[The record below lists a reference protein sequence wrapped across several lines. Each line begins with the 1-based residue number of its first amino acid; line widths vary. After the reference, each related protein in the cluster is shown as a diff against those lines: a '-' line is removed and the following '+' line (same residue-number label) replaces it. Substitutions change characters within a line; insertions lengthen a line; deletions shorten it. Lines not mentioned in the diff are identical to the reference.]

1 MSNEKKD
8 SLITERSV
16 FQAILSNK
24 EVQEMVA
31 EAVSCTSLELES
43 FLKQK
48 TYICPKLSVYTDG
61 GARGNPGVSGCGVVI
76 DDGTTKKGYFYYLG
90 IHTNNF
96 AEYTGLLKALSLA
109 KEMNAED
116 VTVYSDSELM
126 CRQITGVY
134 KVKNPQLLVLYRK
147 VMAFIRS
154 LKSFKIEHVRREFNK
169 EADSLAN
176 MAMDEKRNGEVEFT
190 TAVS

>member
-1 MSNEKKD
+1 MSNDKKE

-16 FQAILSNK
+16 FQAILLNK

-31 EAVSCTSLELES
+31 KAVSCTSLELES

-48 TYICPKLSVYTDG
+48 IHICPKLSVYTDG
-61 GARGNPGVSGCGVVI
+61 GSRGNPGISGCGVVI
-76 DDGTTKKGYFYYLG
+76 DDGVARKGYFYYLG
-90 IHTNNF
+90 VHTNNF
-96 AEYTGLLKALSLA
+96 AEYTGLLKALYLA

-126 CRQITGVY
+126 CRQMTGVY
-134 KVKNPQLLVLYRK
+134 KVKNPQLLALYK
-147 VMAFIRS
+147 EAVSLIGN
-154 LKSFKIEHVRREFNK
+154 LKSFRIEHVRREFNK

-176 MAMDEKRNGEVEFT
+176 MAIDEKRNGEVEFT

>member
-1 MSNEKKD
+1 MSNERKE

-31 EAVSCTSLELES
+31 KTISCTSLELEE
-43 FLKQK
+43 FLKRK
-48 TYICPKLSVYTDG
+48 TCIRPKLSVYTDG
-61 GARGNPGVSGCGVVI
+61 GARGNPGISGCGVVI

-109 KEMNAED
+109 KEMNAQD

-126 CRQITGVY
+126 CRQIAGVY
-134 KVKNPQLLVLYRK
+134 KVKNPQLLVLYK
-147 VMAFIRS
+147 EAMVFIQG
-154 LKSFKIEHVRREFNK
+154 LKAFKIEHVRRECNK
-169 EADSLAN
+169 DADNLAN

>member
-1 MSNEKKD
+1 MSNEKKE

-31 EAVSCTSLELES
+31 KTISCTSLELEE
-43 FLKQK
+43 FLKRK
-48 TYICPKLSVYTDG
+48 TCIRPKLSVYTDG
-61 GARGNPGVSGCGVVI
+61 GARGNPGISGCGVVI

-96 AEYTGLLKALSLA
+96 AEYTGLLKALSLT
-109 KEMNAED
+109 KEMNAQD

-126 CRQITGVY
+126 CRQIAGVY
-134 KVKNPQLLVLYRK
+134 KVKNPQLLVLYK
-147 VMAFIRS
+147 EAMVFIQG
-154 LKSFKIEHVRREFNK
+154 LKAFKIEHVRRECNK
-169 EADSLAN
+169 DADNLAN

>member
-1 MSNEKKD
+1 MSNDKKE

-16 FQAILSNK
+16 FQAILLNK

-31 EAVSCTSLELES
+31 KAVSCTSLELES

-48 TYICPKLSVYTDG
+48 THICPKLSVYTDG
-61 GARGNPGVSGCGVVI
+61 GSRGNPGISGCGVVI
-76 DDGTTKKGYFYYLG
+76 DDGVARKGYFYYLG
-90 IHTNNF
+90 VHTNNF
-96 AEYTGLLKALSLA
+96 AEYTGLLKALYLA

-126 CRQITGVY
+126 CRQMTGVY
-134 KVKNPQLLVLYRK
+134 KVKNPQLLALYK
-147 VMAFIRS
+147 EAVSLIGN
-154 LKSFKIEHVRREFNK
+154 LKSFRIEHVRREFNK

>member
-1 MSNEKKD
+1 MSSEKKGAV
-8 SLITERSV
+8 ITERSV

-31 EAVSCTSLELES
+31 RAVSCTSLELED

-48 TYICPKLSVYTDG
+48 THVCPKLSVYTDG

-96 AEYTGLLKALSLA
+96 AEYTGLLKALSLV

-126 CRQITGVY
+126 CRQMTGVY
-134 KVKNPQLLVLYRK
+134 KVKNPQLLALYK
-147 VMAFIRS
+147 EATAFIRS
-154 LKSFKIEHVRREFNK
+154 LKSFTIKHVRREFNK
-169 EADSLAN
+169 DADSLAN
-176 MAMDEKRNGEVEFT
+176 MAMDEKRNGKVEFT

>member
-1 MSNEKKD
+1 MSNDKKE

-16 FQAILSNK
+16 FQAILLNK

-31 EAVSCTSLELES
+31 KAVSCTSLELES

-48 TYICPKLSVYTDG
+48 THICPKLSVYTDG
-61 GARGNPGVSGCGVVI
+61 GSRGNPGISGCGVVI
-76 DDGTTKKGYFYYLG
+76 DDGVVRKGYFYYLG
-90 IHTNNF
+90 VHTNNF
-96 AEYTGLLKALSLA
+96 AEYTGLLKALYLA

-126 CRQITGVY
+126 CRQMTGVY
-134 KVKNPQLLVLYRK
+134 KVKNPQLLALYK
-147 VMAFIRS
+147 EAVSLIGN
-154 LKSFKIEHVRREFNK
+154 LKSFRIEHVRREFNK

>member
-1 MSNEKKD
+1 MSNEKKE
-8 SLITERSV
+8 SLITEHFV

-31 EAVSCTSLELES
+31 KTISCTSLELEE
-43 FLKQK
+43 FLKRK
-48 TYICPKLSVYTDG
+48 TCIRPKLSVYTDG
-61 GARGNPGVSGCGVVI
+61 GARGNPGISGCGVVI

-109 KEMNAED
+109 KEMNAQD

-126 CRQITGVY
+126 CRQIAGVY
-134 KVKNPQLLVLYRK
+134 KVKNPQLLVLYK
-147 VMAFIRS
+147 EAMVFIQG
-154 LKSFKIEHVRREFNK
+154 LKAFKIEHVRRECNK
-169 EADSLAN
+169 DADNLAN

>member
-1 MSNEKKD
+1 MSNEKKE

-31 EAVSCTSLELES
+31 KTISCTSLELEE
-43 FLKQK
+43 FLKRK
-48 TYICPKLSVYTDG
+48 TCIRPKLSVYTDG
-61 GARGNPGVSGCGVVI
+61 GARGNPGISGCGVVI

-96 AEYTGLLKALSLA
+96 AEYTGLLKALSLV
-109 KEMNAED
+109 KEMNAQD

-126 CRQITGVY
+126 CRQIAGVY
-134 KVKNPQLLVLYRK
+134 KVKNPQLLVLYK
-147 VMAFIRS
+147 EAMVFIQG
-154 LKSFKIEHVRREFNK
+154 LKAFKIEHVRRECNK
-169 EADSLAN
+169 DADNLAN

>member
-1 MSNEKKD
+1 MSNEKKE

-24 EVQEMVA
+24 EVQEMVTKA
-31 EAVSCTSLELES
+31 ISCTSLELED

-48 TYICPKLSVYTDG
+48 TQVCPKLSVYTDG

-76 DDGTTKKGYFYYLG
+76 DNGMAKKGYFYYLG

-96 AEYTGLLKALSLA
+96 AEYTGLLKALYLA

-116 VTVYSDSELM
+116 ITVYSDSELM
-126 CRQITGVY
+126 CRQMTSVY
-134 KVKNPQLLVLYRK
+134 KVKNPQLLVLYREA
-147 VMAFIRS
+147 MDLISS

-176 MAMDEKRNGEVEFT
+176 MAMDKKRNGEVEFT